1 MGKGQGLGA
10 TAAASELRR
19 NCPTGWQYSGP
30 LMVSHMSVCL
40 CRHVINFLN
49 HCMSTY
55 FYVHWLELQM
65 LCNAFWYFFLMILQK
80 FWAISN
86 NDDYGLRTNYFLHTL
101 WNQFIATFWKS
112 STGPPKLI
120 ACNLWT
126 AFKRL
131 PDERDLAPHN
141 RRMLLEA
148 KRSGWNVFYGKVMLK
163 AQSWNLLDFVALLC

>member
-1 MGKGQGLGA
+1 
-10 TAAASELRR
+10 
-19 NCPTGWQYSGP
+19 
-30 LMVSHMSVCL
+30 
-40 CRHVINFLN
+40 
-49 HCMSTY
+49 
-55 FYVHWLELQM
+55 
-65 LCNAFWYFFLMILQK
+65 MILQK
-80 FWAISN
+80 FWTISN

-101 WNQFIATFWKS
+101 WNQFIAAFWKS
-112 STGPPKLI
+112 STGPPKLMI

-163 AQSWNLLDFVALLC
+163 AQSSKLSFGFRCSFMLDTNKLSNPSGQFSVYNWGRRNRSLLDPVLPEHVNFSGI